1 MVKSLTALSS
11 VMIAPVLLVSCSAR
25 KPIVPAYASFRFE
38 AVRGD
43 DSLLLTPAIP
53 QANTGTAAIKLAI
66 KSSPVPPSLHC
77 SAAQGHFSLEQND
90 GDTSSIQLTMP
101 SPETW
106 VHNIEARMDPP
117 SDQGTEEL
125 FAFLADLDKLQAEG
139 CFPDIRVSIRDLILQ
154 SLPMR
159 PDDSLFNGY
168 GYLAGRTGLA
178 LKAGMRLRI
187 DRAHFRRPEPG
198 QQQHTPQLFLGVST
212 VYFRVLDNRGKL
224 RFRQHGITAYRP
236 TSLVK
241 RVLHQ
246 NSDLALS
253 FIEEETYFRLLF
265 NTLFLPQKHFRSA
278 AIVGAER
285 SSDLDEL
292 DEELHAHP
300 EEDCKATA
308 ARYRAVCFE
317 FEGDVT
323 VTPQIKVELNGKRT
337 FVDSGTKIKDV
348 LSNSDEQTLKSLR
361 LRRQFMHTFYDLEFE
376 PTDSRVLSVALIG
389 NDRVT
394 WSNLSRKVR

>member
-1 MVKSLTALSS
+1 M
-11 VMIAPVLLVSCSAR
+11 
-25 KPIVPAYASFRFE
+25 PAYAPFRFE
-38 AVRGD
+38 AVKGD

-53 QANTGTAAIKLAI
+53 SANAGTAPIKLTL
-66 KSSPVPPSLHC
+66 KSPPVPPSLHC
-77 SAAQGHFSLEQND
+77 SAAEGHFSLEQND
-90 GDTSSIQLTMP
+90 GDRSSMQLTMP

-106 VHNIEARMDPP
+106 VHTLEVRLDSP
-117 SDQGTEEL
+117 SDQGTKEL
-125 FAFLADLDKLQAEG
+125 FAILADLDKLQDEG
-139 CFPDIRVSIRDLILQ
+139 CLTDTKVSIRDLILQ

-159 PDDSLFNGY
+159 PDHSLFNGY

-187 DRAHFRRPEPG
+187 ERAYFRRPEPG

-212 VYFRVLDNRGKL
+212 VYFRVLDNGGKL

-236 TSLVK
+236 ASLVK
-241 RVLHQ
+241 RVLDQ
-246 NSDLALS
+246 NLDLALS
-253 FIEEETYFRLLF
+253 SIEEENYSRLLF
-265 NTLFLPQKHFRSA
+265 NTLFLPQKQSRPA
-278 AIVGAER
+278 VIVGAGR
-285 SSDLDEL
+285 SSELDEL

-308 ARYRAVCFE
+308 ARYGAVCFA
-317 FEGDVT
+317 FDGDVT
-323 VTPQIKVELNGKRT
+323 VTPQIRVELNGKPT

-348 LSNSDEQTLKSLR
+348 LPYSDEQTLKSLR
-361 LRRQFMHTFYDLEFE
+361 LQRQFMHTFYDVEFE

-394 WSNLSRKVR
+394 WSNVSRKVR